1 MASRDAGPSVSFL
14 LSALLGLL
22 QAAAPPPA
30 QNASPSQ
37 PTAQNASPA
46 VVTPPAD
53 PGAAYF
59 TADVGIL
66 LVAIKPAAIGDYE
79 TVIQTVQEALA
90 KDTDPG
96 RVAAA
101 KGWHVFKAAENDA
114 KGNALYIHVMQPA
127 VQGFDYRLS
136 LLLDELIKDL
146 APELLV
152 RYQEAFAVPSTRL
165 NLTEFANMSM
175 APVPPPE
182 SLAEKP
188 PGKKPG
194 G

>member
-1 MASRDAGPSVSFL
+1 M
-14 LSALLGLL
+14 
-22 QAAAPPPA
+22 
-30 QNASPSQ
+30 
-37 PTAQNASPA
+37 
-46 VVTPPAD
+46 VTPPAD

-66 LVAIKPAAIGDYE
+66 LVAIKPAAVGDYE

-90 KDTDPG
+90 KDTDPE

-114 KGNALYIHVMQPA
+114 KGNALYIHVMQPT
-127 VQGFDYRLS
+127 VKGFDYRLS

-165 NLTEFANMSM
+165 NLAEFANMST
-175 APVPPPE
+175 APVPPQEKP
-182 SLAEKP
+182 AEKP
-188 PGKKPG
+188 PDKKPG